1 MAWLALVAQAGGAVL
16 NAQGQKQAANAQA
29 TQDTAEANQDYS
41 TADLTQDAGYQSAK
55 RIRTQGQ
62 STMGQAT
69 AALAASGVDVSQG
82 TANDVRTKIDQNA
95 QQDALNTILN
105 ADSRATN
112 MRTQAGF
119 EQQGATDAIKA
130 GKLGVA
136 KTALSAF
143 GGAATTSNNWKTSA
157 SSSGASSSF

>member
-29 TQDTAEANQDYS
+29 EQYTAQANQDNT
-41 TADLTQDAGYQSAK
+41 TAQSIQDAGYQTAQ
-55 RIRTQGQ
+55 RMRTQGK
-62 STMGQAT
+62 STMSQAT

-95 QQDALNTILN
+95 QQDALNTIMN
-105 ADSRATN
+105 ADSKATN
-112 MRTQAGF
+112 LRTQAGF
-119 EQQGATDAIKA
+119 EQEGATDAIKA

-157 SSSGASSSF
+157 TSSGS

>member
-1 MAWLALVAQAGGAVL
+1 MAWMALIAQAGGAVL
-16 NAQGQKQAANAQA
+16 NAQGQKQAAAAQA
-29 TQDTAEANQDYS
+29 DQFTAQANQDNT
-41 TADLTQDAGYQSAK
+41 TAQSIQDAGYQTAQ
-55 RIRTQGQ
+55 RMRTQGK
-62 STMGQAT
+62 STEGQAN

-82 TANDVRTKIDQNA
+82 TAQDVRTKIDQNA

-105 ADSRATN
+105 ADSKATN

-119 EQQGATDAIKA
+119 EQAGAADAIKA

-157 SSSGASSSF
+157 NSTSST